1 MYALIVDDEQMARET
16 ITQIIK
22 LFCPQI
28 TRIGEATSVQTAVT
42 AIQKEKPDILLLDIH
57 LNGGNGFDVLKL
69 LGNHL
74 LNVIFVTAY
83 DEYAIKAFK
92 VSAIDYLLKPID
104 SDDFVDAI
112 EKVHKK
118 YLQESL
124 DTRIDLFLQNMKTKD
139 IDINKITLNTAENF
153 HIISIEDI
161 IYCQADKNYT
171 VFNLKYGQQIV
182 VSKNLR
188 EYEELLP
195 KSFFF
200 RSHQSYLVNL
210 NHVVRYEKG
219 DKNQLITTNNSQI
232 PVSFRKKEQVM
243 QFLKQFK

>member
-16 ITQIIK
+16 IAQIIK

-28 TRIGEATSVQTAVT
+28 TKVAEASSVQEAVKS
-42 AIQKEKPDILLLDIH
+42 IQNKKPDVLLLDIH
-57 LNGGNGFDVLKL
+57 LDGGNGFDVLKL
-69 LGNHL
+69 VGTQT
-74 LNVIFVTAY
+74 LNVIFITAY
-83 DEYAIKAFK
+83 DEYAIRAFK

-104 SDDFVDAI
+104 SDDFADAI
-112 EKVHKK
+112 EKVHQK

-124 DTRIDLFLQNMKTKD
+124 DTRIDLFLQNIQSKD
-139 IDINKITLNTAENF
+139 SDISKITLSTAENF
-153 HIISIEDI
+153 HIIAIEDI

-171 VFNLKYGQQIV
+171 VFNLKNGERIV

-195 KSFFF
+195 KSTFV

-210 NHVVRYEKG
+210 NHIIRYEKG
-219 DKNQLITTNNSQI
+219 DKNQLITTNNHKI
-232 PVSFRKKEQVM
+232 PVSLRKKEQVI
-243 QFLKQFK
+243 QLLKGL